1 MAIKYITPADET
13 VQLKYLL
20 AKDDID
26 DINFACTIIAKRLQ
40 LENENLK
47 VSVIGNKIT
56 LLRTGSS
63 KENIFNIELNGD
75 TLYLEYLYSAPLH
88 LFKKPYEVDDESL
101 TKIKETILL
110 LGFKKEKERKTKS
123 ADVITKRE
131 AFRLEVSRRR
141 RF

>member
-1 MAIKYITPADET
+1 MPIKYITPADET

-40 LENENLK
+40 LELENLK
-47 VSVIGNKIT
+47 VSLIANKIT

-63 KENIFNIELNGD
+63 RENIFNIELND
-75 TLYLEYLYSAPLH
+75 ETLYLEYLYSAPLH

-101 TKIKETILL
+101 AKIKETILL
-110 LGFKKEKERKTKS
+110 LGFKKEKEKKTKS
-123 ADVITKRE
+123 ADLITKRE
-131 AFRLEVSRRR
+131 SFRLEVSRRKR
-141 RF
+141 Y